1 MVNKNTIIAIILIMV
16 AITLIGLGVVIALKD
31 MTPKD
36 TSEDSI
42 ERLYVIEANN
52 SIIYVDK
59 ETKLVKKYIQGDTT
73 VTLSVEEGT
82 VTADDIAKD
91 RVYE

>member
-42 ERLYVIEANN
+42 ERLYVI
-52 SIIYVDK
+52 
-59 ETKLVKKYIQGDTT
+59 
-73 VTLSVEEGT
+73 
-82 VTADDIAKD
+82 
-91 RVYE
+91 